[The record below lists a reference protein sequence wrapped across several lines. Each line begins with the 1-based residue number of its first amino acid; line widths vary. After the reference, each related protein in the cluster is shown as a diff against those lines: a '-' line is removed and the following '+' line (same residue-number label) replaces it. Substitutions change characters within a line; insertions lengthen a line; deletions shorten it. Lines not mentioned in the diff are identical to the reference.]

1 MKKQNK
7 KRVQLVLHVNP
18 ETKLLIEKLAKSD
31 NRSISNKTE
40 QIINIGLKSDVIA
53 SEVEAVA

>member
-31 NRSISNKTE
+31 NRSLSNKTE
-40 QIINIGLKSDVIA
+40 QIINLGLKTDAMVA
-53 SEVEAVA
+53 EAEAVA